1 MDHFKHIY
9 THKARAYHQMIAA
22 EDVGGNLLPA
32 LERVTSFHGKTILDL
47 GTGTGRLPLL
57 LSDQDT
63 KLIGLDLHRAMLLEN
78 QAQREKA
85 GGYWELVQGDMH
97 NLPFPSRWVDV
108 VFAGWAIGHLRSWFA
123 DQWRARIRR
132 VLDEMHRVVK
142 PGGTLLIIETLG
154 TGSLIPAPPTSELAE
169 YYDYLEDEWGFKR
182 QKIRTDYVFPSIEAA
197 VEYTEFFFGAE
208 LAKKIRR
215 NGWSQL
221 PEWTGLWGKR
231 MKAGG

>member
-9 THKARAYHQMIAA
+9 SHKAQAYHHMITA

-32 LERVTSFHGKTILDL
+32 LERVTSFSGKTILDL

-57 LSDQDT
+57 LSDQDNI
-63 KLIGLDLHRAMLLEN
+63 LIGLDLHRAMLLEN

-85 GGYWELVQGDMH
+85 GGYWELAQGDMH
-97 NLPFPSRWVDV
+97 NLPFPSRWADV

-123 DQWRARIRR
+123 DQWHAHISH

-154 TGSLIPAPPTSELAE
+154 TGSLIPAPPTSELSE
-169 YYDYLEDEWGFKR
+169 YYEYLENEWGFKH
-182 QKIRTDYVFPSIEAA
+182 QEIRTDYVFPSIEAA
-197 VEYTEFFFGAE
+197 VEFTEFFFGAE

-215 NGWSQL
+215 NAWSQL
-221 PEWTGLWGKR
+221 PEWTGVWGKR
-231 MKAGG
+231 MI